1 MYPVGWCRGRG
12 GGTSESRS
20 RYRTVTQAPPAGPP
34 FRDISAQK
42 HVKSPAMLALLA
54 STLAMLGAAQSLG
67 CALGPPSPSPS
78 VMAFPAS
85 PSASP
90 NPPAMLI
97 TAATSWPDNTATTLA
112 ELTVS
117 TGGSLLLGAGSN
129 ITILGRLTV
138 NGTLTLST
146 STSLEA
152 ASVVVGG
159 GGRLTTSWER
169 VPNSLHVSGD
179 ATVLGILSVAWLTV
193 CGSLVIAGTSDTL
206 AVAGLVVGGSFW
218 MQSGWAC
225 LGCLRTT
232 LSSSFNGY
240 SQSVVREVPW
250 RLAQPGSQLRVERQ
264 FAVEQGSRLYVMAP
278 TQNTSLSSTALDIRG
293 WAQFGVVGEVTNIT
307 ISGTANISGLV
318 YLHGAVSIAARD
330 IIVPAGAVLDGD
342 GKGRYPCSDG
352 SLLSA
357 STSNW
362 QYTSLPWLPDRFT
375 GVCGS
380 CAQLP
385 DAPVHLGAQAGSGAA
400 LVLNASTTLSVD
412 GTVTVKGGR
421 GCGSYYNVFSQ
432 YISGSAGG
440 AGGSILLIAGA
451 LLPSRGQLV
460 VHGGE
465 YARQEIH
472 TGVIQEIPAGRDG
485 RVAVLCRESALAG
498 DGSWL
503 NWTLR
508 MPPNPDASRGYPA
521 PYPASLYV
529 ECGQQFQKRLRFIGG
544 GRMEGTYW
552 RTSPSA
558 YFQSPPL
565 GALHLRE
572 LSAVDVTSVVVG
584 SAAFSSLK
592 IDAVDL
598 TFRNYTAAYIDEP
611 GSGRLSV
618 RYPVML
624 QRSDAPVYGPTY
636 FSPAEGLAIVGD
648 LISSLAAVDEVR
660 CGFACCEFGANCTG
674 YSFTSVGALVGGD
687 VSWNGMSTGMTRN
700 CFLYANVSALLP
712 NLLVRS
718 GLVRAALPGS
728 VS

>member
-1 MYPVGWCRGRG
+1 
-12 GGTSESRS
+12 
-20 RYRTVTQAPPAGPP
+20 
-34 FRDISAQK
+34 
-42 HVKSPAMLALLA
+42 MLALLA

-179 ATVLGILSVAWLTV
+179 ATVLGRLSVAWLTV

-206 AVAGLVVGGSFW
+206 AVAGLVVGGYFW
-218 MQSGWAC
+218 LQSGWVC
-225 LGCLRTT
+225 LGCLRKT

-240 SQSVVREVPW
+240 SQSVVSEVPW
-250 RLAQPGSQLRVERQ
+250 RLAQPGSQLRVERE
-264 FAVEQGSRLYVMAP
+264 FAVEQGSRLSVMAP
-278 TQNTSLSSTALDIRG
+278 TQNTSLSCTALDIRG

-307 ISGTANISGLV
+307 VSGTANISGHV

-330 IIVPAGAVLDGD
+330 ILVPAGAVLDGD

-352 SLLSA
+352 SLPSA

-362 QYTSLPWLPDRFT
+362 QYTSLPWLPERST
-375 GVCGS
+375 AVCGS
-380 CAQLP
+380 CAQ
-385 DAPVHLGAQAGSGAA
+385 APFDPVTWGVRAGSGAA
-400 LVLNASTTLSVD
+400 LVLNASATLSVD
-412 GTVTVKGGR
+412 GTITVKGGR
-421 GCGSYYNVFSQ
+421 GCRGYFYAYVGQ
-432 YISGSAGG
+432 YISEASGS
-440 AGGSILLIAGA
+440 AGGSILLIADT
-451 LLPSRGQLV
+451 LLPSRGQLF

-465 YARQEIH
+465 YAREE
-472 TGVIQEIPAGRDG
+472 GQEIPAGRDG

-508 MPPNPDASRGYPA
+508 MPPNPAASRGYPA

-529 ECGQQFQKRLRFIGG
+529 ECGQHFHKRLRFIGG
-544 GRMEGTYW
+544 GRMAGTAPW
-552 RTSPSA
+552 LNWLTSPSA

-592 IDAVDL
+592 IDAVDF
-598 TFRNYTAAYIDEP
+598 TFRNYTSAYINEP

-618 RYPVML
+618 GYPVML

-636 FSPAEGLAIVGD
+636 FSPAEGLAIIGD
-648 LISSLAAVDEVR
+648 LITSLAAVDEVR

-700 CFLYANVSALLP
+700 CFVYANVSALLP